1 MAKIDIKNV
10 FRLLPVHPADRHLL
24 AMEWDKRLYIDN
36 CLPFGLRSAPKL
48 INILADLLSWIFEQH
63 GVSWSLHYLNDF
75 ITMSPASSV
84 LCQQNLTKIQH
95 TCRNLGI
102 PLAEEKLEGPTTS
115 LTFLGIVVDTFQ
127 MEIRLP
133 TGKFQWTQKE
143 VKHWL
148 GRKKPLREKS
158 CLLLGCYSMQPR

>member
-1 MAKIDIKNV
+1 M
-10 FRLLPVHPADRHLL
+10 
-24 AMEWDKRLYIDN
+24 
-36 CLPFGLRSAPKL
+36 G
-48 INILADLLSWIFEQH
+48 
-63 GVSWSLHYLNDF
+63 
-75 ITMSPASSV
+75 PASSV
-84 LCQQNLTKIQH
+84 LWQQNLTKIQH
-95 TCRNLGI
+95 TCRNPGI

-115 LTFLGIVVDTFQ
+115 LTFLGIVLDTFQ

-133 TGKFQWTQKE
+133 TDKLQRTQKE